1 MDQEEVV
8 TFTSNTGASGDV
20 TPGDDSDNESE
31 MMDAMLEQELTALQ
45 KDFDRASTFMTSVA
59 ANLGSEKLLYFY
71 ARFKQA
77 TVGKC
82 NICRPGMFNFQGKQ
96 KWDAWNA
103 LKDMSKEQ
111 AMMEYI
117 EAMDEV
123 DPDWNSKVKGHKSV
137 SKGLGVGVSTMLAEE
152 EAELSDQE
160 KSIFDWCK
168 EGAEEQV
175 RLLLSR
181 EDSSINQVDEDG
193 LTLLHWAC
201 DRGHLEVVT
210 LLLERKVNVNAPDP
224 DGQTPLHYA
233 CTCEHLPIIE
243 ALVKH
248 GGSVNTKDADGNVP
262 ADNTYRKDIH
272 QLLATNYDVT

>member
-1 MDQEEVV
+1 MDFEDEGV
-8 TFTSNTGASGDV
+8 ACESGKLMDV
-20 TPGDDSDNESE
+20 L
-31 MMDAMLEQELTALQ
+31 AEQEQTDLQ
-45 KDFDRASTFMTSVA
+45 RDFERATTFMTSVA
-59 ANLGSEKLLYFY
+59 GNLGSTKLLYFY

-103 LKDMSKEQ
+103 LKDMSGEQ

-123 DPDWNSKVKGHKSV
+123 DPDWSLKVKGQKS
-137 SKGLGVGVSTMLAEE
+137 SSRGFGLGVSTMLVEE
-152 EAELSDQE
+152 EEELSDQE

-168 EGAEEQV
+168 EGDVDQV
-175 RLLLSR
+175 RLLLSN
-181 EDSSINQVDEDG
+181 EGTNIEQVDEDG

-210 LLLERKVNVNAPDP
+210 LLLEREVNVNALDQ
-224 DGQTPLHYA
+224 DAQTPLHYA

-248 GGSVNTKDADGNVP
+248 GGNMNAKDADGNLP

-272 QLLATNYDVT
+272 QLLAISRDVT

>member
-1 MDQEEVV
+1 MP
-8 TFTSNTGASGDV
+8 N
-20 TPGDDSDNESE
+20 
-31 MMDAMLEQELTALQ
+31 
-45 KDFDRASTFMTSVA
+45 DFGL
-59 ANLGSEKLLYFY
+59 NQLIKLLFLSLQCL
-71 ARFKQA
+71 QA

-103 LKDMSKEQ
+103 LKDMSGEQ

-123 DPDWNSKVKGHKSV
+123 DPDWSLKVKGQKS
-137 SKGLGVGVSTMLAEE
+137 SSRGFGLGVSTMLVEE
-152 EAELSDQE
+152 EEELSDQE

-168 EGAEEQV
+168 EGDVDQV
-175 RLLLSR
+175 RLLLSN
-181 EDSSINQVDEDG
+181 EGTNIEQVDEDG

-210 LLLERKVNVNAPDP
+210 LLLEREVNVNALDQ
-224 DGQTPLHYA
+224 DAQTPLHYA

-248 GGSVNTKDADGNVP
+248 GGNVNAKDADGNLP

-272 QLLATNYDVT
+272 QLLAISRDVT